1 MRSLLIAVF
10 AIALLSACSQ
20 PTSTAPP
27 APTASAEDHSG
38 HDHSGPVTITATPA
52 GPMAAGQPVTLT
64 LRLTDQNGAQ
74 IVPADLRMNH
84 DHLLH
89 VMVVDAGLEDY
100 AHAHP
105 TANADGTFTFTFT
118 PRLDRPYRLW
128 ADFQL
133 AHAEQE
139 GGHSHGDESH
149 GDQSHGEEA
158 HADHAE
164 PTYAS
169 TDLAVGAG
177 AVPAFAAPQSLRAEA
192 GGLRFQLSL
201 PSALQAGEA
210 TQAQLAVVSADG
222 QPFTQLEPLMGAYAH
237 IVGFNP
243 GATTMLHVHP
253 EGAAPANAAAR
264 GGPVISF
271 TLEPQ
276 NPGPQR
282 LFVQVQANGAEI
294 FVPFT
299 VIVGQ

>member
-1 MRSLLIAVF
+1 
-10 AIALLSACSQ
+10 
-20 PTSTAPP
+20 
-27 APTASAEDHSG
+27 
-38 HDHSGPVTITATPA
+38 
-52 GPMAAGQPVTLT
+52 MAAGQPATLT
-64 LRLTDQNGAQ
+64 LRLTDSNGAQ
-74 IVPADLRMNH
+74 IIPADLRMNH

-133 AHAEQE
+133 AHAEPGSAPAEQ

-149 GDQSHGEEA
+149 GDHSHGEEA
-158 HADHAE
+158 HADHGE

-177 AVPAFAAPQSLRAEA
+177 AVPTFAAPQSLRSEA

-201 PSALQAGEA
+201 PGALQAGET

-243 GATTMLHVHP
+243 GASTMLHVHP
-253 EGAAPANAAAR
+253 EGAEPANAAAR

-276 NPGPQR
+276 SPGPQR

-294 FVPFT
+294 IVPFT
-299 VIVGQ
+299 VVVGQ